1 MKGRLDL
8 SLDAWQKERKVPL
21 GTLQA
26 IFGFSEAQEH
36 DALVCKAK
44 VRATFACNTER
55 MRESVSVR
63 RNFESPKDGEIPWCF
78 MYLWSSRRLHESF

>member
-1 MKGRLDL
+1 MKHQL
-8 SLDAWQKERKVPL
+8 SKAEKERKVPL

-26 IFGFSEAQEH
+26 ILGFSEAQEH

-55 MRESVSVR
+55 MRESVSVIGVGA
-63 RNFESPKDGEIPWCF
+63 S
-78 MYLWSSRRLHESF
+78 